1 VRRRPLLL
9 AGGVLLAVLVLGGI
23 GAAAMFKATS
33 THQFCGSC
41 HLMRPYVDAWSGS
54 RHSKVECVQCHFPP
68 DFKEALWVK
77 FQAST
82 QLAKWATSTY
92 SSKPFADVR
101 DASCLRSGCHAAQS
115 VDQNAPLVFKR
126 VTGFRHGVHLDPAKT
141 GLSLRCTSCHA
152 QMVVEKHFE
161 VTQTACFTCH
171 FKAGRAERE
180 LTALGGCTG
189 CHGAPSQDIALPS
202 GPFNHKEILG
212 RGVACQ
218 SCHINVVQ
226 GAGEAPAERC
236 IGCHNEREK
245 FGAASD
251 VRLVHRAHVTERSI
265 ECVRCHSEIEHRL
278 PPLPGR
284 ATTATAPGA
293 PVTAQR

>member
-1 VRRRPLLL
+1 VRRRRLLVA
-9 AGGVLLAVLVLGGI
+9 AGVALAVLVGGGI
-23 GAAAMFKATS
+23 GAAGMFKATS

-41 HLMRPYVDAWSGS
+41 HLMRPYVEAWTAS

-68 DFKEALWVK
+68 ALKDELWVK

-82 QLAKWATSTY
+82 QLVKWATSTY

-101 DASCLRSGCHAAQS
+101 DASCLRSGCHASQAL
-115 VDQNAPLVFKR
+115 DTRAPLTFKR
-126 VTGFRHGVHLDPAKT
+126 VTRFRHGVHLDPARA
-141 GLSLRCTSCHA
+141 GLTLRCTSCHT
-152 QMVVEKHFE
+152 QMVVDKHFE
-161 VTQTACFTCH
+161 VAQSACFTCH
-171 FKAGRAERE
+171 FKASRAERE

-189 CHGAPSQDIALPS
+189 CHGAPAKDIALPS
-202 GPFNHKEILG
+202 GPFNHRDILG

-226 GAGEAPAERC
+226 GAGEAPGERC
-236 IGCHNEREK
+236 AGCHNERDK
-245 FGAASD
+245 LGAITD

-265 ECVRCHSEIEHRL
+265 ECVRCHTEIEHRL

-284 ATTATAPGA
+284 APTAATPVATTAH
-293 PVTAQR
+293 R